1 MMKHPS
7 TSPVPPG
14 LVRADHTEPSVF
26 LPEGLLREGRRQ
38 RGLEVGLVPAV
49 CLLDPDGDVV
59 RSLQQT
65 GHGSRAETW
74 ACYHTDLWVTAV
86 DGAPIGVVGN
96 AVGAPFAVLVAEE
109 LFAAGCQLLVSVT
122 SAGQIDPAL
131 VLPCTILVDRAFRGE
146 GTSYAYLPPDRYAEG
161 DDRLLA
167 AIAAELQRSAIA
179 TIQGGTWTTDAPF
192 RETRSAIAA
201 AAAAGVLAVEME
213 VAGLYAFARA
223 RGKPVICFA
232 RVTNQMAQVGDDFE
246 KGTDNGTPH
255 ALALVGAARRGW
267 RALRAEPGIGIVHGA
282 TP

>member
-1 MMKHPS
+1 MDHAPS
-7 TSPVPPG
+7 WLVPPG
-14 LVRADHTEPSVF
+14 LVRADHTEQSVF
-26 LPEGLLREGRRQ
+26 LPESLLREGRRQ
-38 RGLEVGLVPAV
+38 RGLDMGRVPAV

-86 DGAPIGVVGN
+86 DGAPVGVVGN

-109 LFAAGCQLLVSVT
+109 LFAAGCELLVSVT

-146 GTSYAYLPPDRYAEG
+146 GTSYAYLPPDRFAAG

-167 AIAAELQRSAIA
+167 AIAEELSRAGIAAIP
-179 TIQGGTWTTDAPF
+179 GGTWTTDAPF

-232 RVTNQMAQVGDDFE
+232 LVTNQMAQAGDDFE
-246 KGTDNGTPH
+246 KGTDKGTGH
-255 ALALVGAARRGW
+255 ALALVGAASRGW
-267 RALRAEPGIGIVHGA
+267 RALRAAPGSGLVDGER
-282 TP
+282 P